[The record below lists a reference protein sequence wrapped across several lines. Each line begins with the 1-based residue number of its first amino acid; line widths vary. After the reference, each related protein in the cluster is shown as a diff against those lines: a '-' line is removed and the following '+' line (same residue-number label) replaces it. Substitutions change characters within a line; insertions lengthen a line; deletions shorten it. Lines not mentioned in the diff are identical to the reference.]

1 MNKNSEVIKQGIY
14 VTIGSFAAMAI
25 SFIFY
30 YLIFTLF
37 ETVLNHD
44 GSFVFVS
51 PVRVGYGI
59 IWILLCLIIYRTKI
73 SDWLKACIMAGSLTT
88 FMAGI
93 GVKFYETPIIAGLV
107 LILISVMCVFLLHNM
122 KKEWYHYYAIVIS
135 IMAALFYL

>member
-1 MNKNSEVIKQGIY
+1 MTKKTEVIKQGIY

-25 SFIFY
+25 SFMFY

-37 ETVLNHD
+37 EIVANRD
-44 GSFVFVS
+44 ASYVFVS

-59 IWILLCLIIYRTKI
+59 IWIFLCLIIYRAKI
-73 SDWLKACIMAGSLTT
+73 SDWLKASILAGSLTT

-93 GVKFYETPIIAGLV
+93 GVKLYETPIIVGLV
-107 LILISVMCVFLLHNM
+107 LIMVSVIGVLLLHNM

-135 IMAALFYL
+135 IMATLFYL